1 MFAAGIAIALAGRS
15 EIRVSPRPVLL
26 TTSATAL
33 LLYASLLVVP
43 VGVYFYVLHGDW
55 FLLYTIDVQRIPSA
69 LALVGFILVV
79 GVGSLMTTL
88 ARCCRPAP
96 PDAIGGFVTRGKGVA
111 VHRRDCV
118 NFRHMA
124 ARFPGREVEVQWGT
138 PSGDARPAVYPLD
151 VLIEADDRQGLL
163 RDITEVFAKD
173 RLNVTAVNTQSHRSA
188 AGDTARMVF
197 TVEAEDAA
205 RVAQALRAVARVP
218 GVRHARRR

>member
-79 GVGSLMTTL
+79 GVGMLGFVCAAAL
-88 ARCCRPAP
+88 ARAQR
-96 PDAIGGFVTRGKGVA
+96 DAISGALLAVTVVAAAGVALLLRERLAVVGTHAQFTRG
-111 VHRRDCV
+111 
-118 NFRHMA
+118 F
-124 ARFPGREVEVQWGT
+124 
-138 PSGDARPAVYPLD
+138 
-151 VLIEADDRQGLL
+151 GL
-163 RDITEVFAKD
+163 TEF
-173 RLNVTAVNTQSHRSA
+173 A
-188 AGDTARMVF
+188 AGPLRSSVLLMSSVLVLGLVGT
-197 TVEAEDAA
+197 AA
-205 RVAQALRAVARVP
+205 RVIWGRAR
-218 GVRHARRR
+218 G